1 MFAPD
6 QKAVRVAAIA
16 ASGFFRCGR
25 HFPQAGVVV
34 AIDDLTDL
42 QWRRIMDDPNLKVA
56 PTDEVP
62 AEDAEAR
69 HDMIW
74 GVIQL
79 LKPEDFQKNGKPR
92 VEAINDALGEDAE
105 EPVSAAERD
114 AIWDEMQAGGFNKP
128 GATS

>member
-34 AIDDLTDL
+34 AVDDLTDM
-42 QWRRIMDDPNLKVA
+42 QWRRIMDDPNLKIT

-69 HDMIW
+69 RDAIW

-79 LKPEDFQKNGKPR
+79 LRPEDFQKDGKPKLD
-92 VEAINDALGEDAE
+92 AINDALGDAVE
-105 EPVSAAERD
+105 GKVAAPERD
-114 AIWDEMQAGGFNKP
+114 AIWAEMLGDGFKRP
-128 GATS
+128 EPEA